1 MTRKRRIHVLLPLG
15 CLMVIAALFALLRTP
30 KLLQYAFLPEGEL
43 GGYVERLNEASA
55 ELDSAGRAITLHGVK
70 KGVSISA
77 ENGGMESDVALYMVA
92 PRWNEVY
99 PMRMKAGEGLSY
111 ISLTSAERAI
121 VLDDDL
127 AFKLFG
133 DRDVLGQLVDLNGE
147 KFEVVGVAE
156 HSRRLGEGTLYAA
169 WVPLGSDEALG
180 CDLMVASTV
189 SGIDGGLMTLFEN
202 AMKNAFGEGT
212 LFGLYKERMRA
223 TIILRFLALVIA
235 LRLLGLWVGVILR
248 VGGAWLA
255 DYRERIRM
263 SYFSRLLGFVA
274 VRVLVLVAVVAATL
288 AVCWL
293 LMNFFVEPVLVFVEW
308 VPEVLVSGAAIRGR
322 FWELVNAASK
332 PVSFMTAE
340 MAELRVWGIILRCG
354 VIAALIGGVMTLLG
368 ARFPKEN
375 AADR

>member
-1 MTRKRRIHVLLPLG
+1 
-15 CLMVIAALFALLRTP
+15 
-30 KLLQYAFLPEGEL
+30 
-43 GGYVERLNEASA
+43 
-55 ELDSAGRAITLHGVK
+55 
-70 KGVSISA
+70 
-77 ENGGMESDVALYMVA
+77 
-92 PRWNEVY
+92 
-99 PMRMKAGEGLSY
+99 
-111 ISLTSAERAI
+111 
-121 VLDDDL
+121 
-127 AFKLFG
+127 
-133 DRDVLGQLVDLNGE
+133 
-147 KFEVVGVAE
+147 
-156 HSRRLGEGTLYAA
+156 
-169 WVPLGSDEALG
+169 
-180 CDLMVASTV
+180 
-189 SGIDGGLMTLFEN
+189 
-202 AMKNAFGEGT
+202 
-212 LFGLYKERMRA
+212 MRA
-223 TIILRFLALVIA
+223 TIILRFLALVVA

-274 VRVLVLVAVVAATL
+274 VRVLALVAVAAATL

-340 MAELRVWGIILRCG
+340 MAELRVWGSVLRCG